1 MMRRPPRSTRTDA
14 LFPDTTLF
22 RSVGD
27 LAIEDLADRVLIEA
41 QAARTVSARET
52 QVEAVFG
59 DRIVRVANLLVDR
72 IEGDRHRCDQGRN
85 LDHRAVTLF
94 RIVVLTGARGYA
106 RSNDRSEEHTSELQS
121 LMRLSYAVFCLT
133 NKNQHNHSN
142 TRKQ

>member
-85 LDHRAVTLF
+85 LDHRAVPLF
-94 RIVVLTGARGYA
+94 RIVVLTDARGYA
-106 RSNDRSEEHTSELQS
+106 RSTEHSADG
-121 LMRLSYAVFCLT
+121 RVGAAV
-133 NKNQHNHSN
+133 N
-142 TRKQ
+142 RKSCGAGKM